1 MFANKKHEEAEKELK
16 KGNLDKAILLY
27 TEALVESPDDINILS
42 DRGVAYLHKNDKLKC
57 LGDLTLAIQ
66 KQPNYAY
73 RYACRAFAKNHFKD
87 IEGAINDYEK
97 AVELDPEDAVAN
109 NNLGIL
115 YEQKGYQDKAKRK
128 FEKADKLSQQENH
141 LLEMVDE
148 IEEKQ
153 SIDVREEFE
162 QKLTQSKEKEFRTTI
177 NPNDSREEDK
187 KMATEFKKIFTSKK
201 QFSEFLRFIKN
212 GFKIK

>member
-1 MFANKKHEEAEKELK
+1 MFANKKHEEAEKALK
-16 KGNLDKAILLY
+16 NGEIDKAILLY
-27 TEALVESPDDINILS
+27 TEALAEHPDDLNILS

-66 KQPNYAY
+66 KQPNYSY
-73 RYACRAFAKNHFKD
+73 RYACRAFARNHFKD
-87 IEGAINDYEK
+87 IEGAIEDYEK

-109 NNLGIL
+109 NNLGLL
-115 YEQKGYQDKAKRK
+115 YEQKGYQDKAKKK
-128 FEKADKLSQQENH
+128 FEKADNLSKQEDH

-153 SIDVREEFE
+153 SVDIHDEFE
-162 QKLTQSKEKEFRTTI
+162 EKLEQSKEKAFRETI
-177 NPNDSREEDK
+177 DPNISREEDK
-187 KMATEFKKIFTSKK
+187 SMAKEFGKIFTSKK
-201 QFSEFLRFIKN
+201 QFNEFLRFIKN